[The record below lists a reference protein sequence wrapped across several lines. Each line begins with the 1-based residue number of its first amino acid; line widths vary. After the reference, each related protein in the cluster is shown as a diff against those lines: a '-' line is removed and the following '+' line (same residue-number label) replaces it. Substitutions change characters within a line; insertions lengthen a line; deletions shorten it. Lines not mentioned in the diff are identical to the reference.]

1 VPASIPVVLSAAVE
15 GEVDEHVLRRV
26 VEQAEARVGQIYGK
40 CGWDGLRDRIEKY
53 NAAARHGPWI
63 VLVDLDRKFPC
74 APALVANWLPQ
85 RSPHLVLRVAVQSVE
100 AWLLADRE
108 RVARFFDVSASS
120 IPDRPDAVPDPKQAV
135 VDLARRS
142 RRREVRSDMVPRPGS
157 GRRVGA
163 ACTSRIVEFI
173 QNAWRP
179 DVAAR
184 PSPSLKGL
192 QEALASLI
200 GNLRGPRA

>member
-1 VPASIPVVLSAAVE
+1 MPVLLSAAVE
-15 GEVDEHVLRRV
+15 GDADEHVLRRV
-26 VEQAEARVGQIYGK
+26 AVQAGVAMGPVYGK

-85 RSPHLVLRVAVQSVE
+85 RSPHLVLRVAVQSIE

-108 RVARFFDVSASS
+108 RFARFLDVPVSS
-120 IPDRPDAVPDPKQAV
+120 IPDRPEAVPDPKQAV

-157 GRRVGA
+157 GRRVGPA
-163 ACTSRIVEFI
+163 YTSRIIEFV

-184 PSPSLKGL
+184 RSPSLKGL

-200 GNLRGPRA
+200 ANLRGLRA